1 MKGRQRLGRVKKG
14 RLKVWGTA
22 VATRWEMSRKEG
34 LGPAGTGPARAKSLD
49 IALDPC
55 SESRASGQCWL
66 QNMLKRKRGRSQD
79 RDIPTV
85 SRAFLCEK
93 GGRSFP
99 HFTDGQTEANPWA
112 QSAQGWSRN
121 AKGCLQAGGPSQAG
135 HRLAYVSAGGTL
147 LVACAQVCG
156 SSSWPGA
163 MPSPHRSGSKP
174 PFSPGL
180 PRKPFASFGSPLINA
195 PSICHLRPPLPTLS
209 RGLPRTAPKSSTAC
223 LLPAASWL
231 PAALPTA
238 LPRLQPLSQAGLEQ
252 SEPRI
257 DQEREENRKPT
268 GLSRD
273 VLGSPTGLGVAPD

>member
-1 MKGRQRLGRVKKG
+1 M
-14 RLKVWGTA
+14 
-22 VATRWEMSRKEG
+22 
-34 LGPAGTGPARAKSLD
+34 AR
-49 IALDPC
+49 
-55 SESRASGQCWL
+55 
-66 QNMLKRKRGRSQD
+66 
-79 RDIPTV
+79 
-85 SRAFLCEK
+85 
-93 GGRSFP
+93 
-99 HFTDGQTEANPWA
+99 
-112 QSAQGWSRN
+112 
-121 AKGCLQAGGPSQAG
+121 
-135 HRLAYVSAGGTL
+135 
-147 LVACAQVCG
+147 AQVCS

-231 PAALPTA
+231 PAALPIA

-257 DQEREENRKPT
+257 DQERGEPQTHGPVEGCLGESRRTWGCPRLDPRPLP
-268 GLSRD
+268 GAWSCLCPLSSEVPR
-273 VLGSPTGLGVAPD
+273 GVSSSFLQNILYDMNKAVESLL